1 MTGSQRDD
9 KWLSLDL
16 VRTVGPDI
24 SDKDWSM
31 LVKYRFI
38 TVIIKAEA
46 ACRKHPGRSREPACR
61 GKAIGGSEFC
71 SVPLSDSMT

>member
-16 VRTVGPDI
+16 VRTVGPDV
-24 SDKDWSM
+24 SDKDWSV

-38 TVIIKAEA
+38 RVIIKAKEH
-46 ACRKHPGRSREPACR
+46 CLLESPVREQGTSLL
-61 GKAIGGSEFC
+61 GKGNWRLRLGSA
-71 SVPLSDSMT
+71 LSDSMT

>member
-31 LVKYRFI
+31 LVRFI
-38 TVIIKAEA
+38 TVIKAET
-46 ACRKHPGRSREPACR
+46 ACHKHPGRSRAPACR
-61 GKAIGGSEFC
+61 ERQLATQNFA
-71 SVPLSDSMT
+71 VRL